1 MEDPTMTTHATQ
13 AKPFNRIL
21 LTGAAGGLG
30 QILRETLQVHADIVR
45 ASDISAMTPSR
56 GAHDE
61 VINCNLSDKAA
72 VAALVES
79 VDAIVHL
86 GGISVERSFEEIL
99 EANIRGTFHVY
110 EAARLHGVKRI
121 VFASSNHVTGFY
133 SQDEQ
138 IDAHSPRRPDGYY
151 GLSKAYGE
159 DLATF
164 YFHRYGIETVSLRI
178 GSSFPEPRNL
188 RMLATW
194 LSYTDLQHLIA
205 RALLASDVGH
215 SVVYGVSANRDQ
227 WWNNRYAAHLGFAP
241 LDSSEAFRAKVEQ
254 QPALAADHPDRLYQG
269 GAFTAAG
276 PFETPAQT
284 HS

>member
-1 MEDPTMTTHATQ
+1 
-13 AKPFNRIL
+13 
-21 LTGAAGGLG
+21 
-30 QILRETLQVHADIVR
+30 
-45 ASDISAMTPSR
+45 
-56 GAHDE
+56 

-72 VAALVES
+72 VAALVQD

-205 RALLASDVGH
+205 RALLANDVGH

-227 WWNNRYAAHLGFAP
+227 WWSNRHAAHLGFAP
-241 LDSSEAFRAKVEQ
+241 QDSSEAFRAKVEQ

-284 HS
+284 RS

>member
-1 MEDPTMTTHATQ
+1 MEDPTMTTQTTL

-45 ASDISAMTPSR
+45 SSDISAMTPSR

-72 VAALVES
+72 VAALAEG

-194 LSYTDLQHLIA
+194 LSYTDLEHLIA

-227 WWNNRYAAHLGFAP
+227 WWNNRHAAHLGFAP
-241 LDSSEAFRAKVEQ
+241 QDSSEAFRAQVEQ

-276 PFETPAQT
+276 PFETPSQT
-284 HS
+284 RS